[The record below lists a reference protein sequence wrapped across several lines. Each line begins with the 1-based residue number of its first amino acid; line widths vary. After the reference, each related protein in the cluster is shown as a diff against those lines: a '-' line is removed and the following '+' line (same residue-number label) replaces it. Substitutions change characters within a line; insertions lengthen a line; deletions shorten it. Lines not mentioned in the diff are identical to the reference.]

1 MIIYILIT
9 KTRHLIGT
17 MQEQLE
23 QQPSVALEN
32 DYINNRL
39 IAHVVAKHNEMMNDL
54 ENDIKGLEIEIANN
68 NLKYAYKNA
77 DLKRAEQNITHEHE
91 KNLADQEYNRCIG
104 ALEPPVNTAALESP
118 VNTVVKYTDDQ
129 WKEWFKFIVDE
140 YNKEMT
146 ELKRIRH
153 LREREYSDRNCELK
167 NNKDELERT
176 MYRLK
181 QEHNKFMFQLK
192 YAMSDLKRAEQK
204 GP

>member
-17 MQEQLE
+17 MQDQV
-23 QQPSVALEN
+23 SVPELTK
-32 DYINNRL
+32 YVIT
-39 IAHVVAKHNEMMNDL
+39 KHNEIIDDL
-54 ENDIKGLEIEIANN
+54 ENDIKLEEYWISVNDQRYKYDKVNLEIT
-68 NLKYAYKNA
+68 KQKTTHKHKKNM
-77 DLKRAEQNITHEHE
+77 
-91 KNLADQEYNRCIG
+91 ADQEYNRFSA
-104 ALEPPVNTAALESP
+104 ALEPP

-129 WKEWFKFIVDE
+129 WDEWLKYIVDE

-146 ELKRIRH
+146 ELKRIGH
-153 LREREYSDRNCELK
+153 LREREYSDRDCELK

-181 QEHNKFMFQLK
+181 KEHNTFMFQLK
-192 YAMSDLKRAEQK
+192 CAMSDLKRAEEK